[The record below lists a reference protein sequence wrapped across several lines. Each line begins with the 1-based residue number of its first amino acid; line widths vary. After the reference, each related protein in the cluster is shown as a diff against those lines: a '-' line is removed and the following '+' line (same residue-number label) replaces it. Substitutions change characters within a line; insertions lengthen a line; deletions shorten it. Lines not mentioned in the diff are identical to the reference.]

1 MVQFN
6 RGSGKAVKQN
16 QLVKK
21 NV

>member
-16 QLVKK
+16 QLAKK